1 MSVDVMMMMMMMA
14 AERVD
19 FGLPNGLFLFVLI
32 SKTHF
37 LRLESKTNLF
47 EEKEEDEEDEARFL
61 SSSLAP
67 LFGETTTASQSAPRL

>member
-1 MSVDVMMMMMMMA
+1 MMVMMA

-37 LRLESKTNLF
+37 LRLESKTNL
-47 EEKEEDEEDEARFL
+47 
-61 SSSLAP
+61 
-67 LFGETTTASQSAPRL
+67 